1 MSGNPEN
8 ATLWPDADVYIA
20 TDVDEANP
28 ADETAQFGAG
38 WDLVG
43 LLDGDAGFAH
53 QREEE
58 ESDVYAWGGIL
69 VRTTRRNFK
78 ATVAFT
84 ALEDND
90 TTRGLVWPG
99 SPAGSLVVPRP
110 ARVKVG
116 LETREGDTIKRL
128 ITALYA
134 EVKLN
139 GEIKDTEADI
149 TRYEL
154 LATIFPLPSETPGE
168 PATLWVEQTNVGA
181 SA

>member
-8 ATLWPDADVYIA
+8 ATVWPDADVYIG
-20 TDVDEANP
+20 DVDAADP
-28 ADETAQFGAG
+28 ATIDDDFGVD

-43 LLDGDAGFAH
+43 LLDGDAGFVEA
-53 QREEE
+53 REEE

-78 ATVAFT
+78 LTKAFT
-84 ALEDND
+84 ALEDNE
-90 TTRGLVWPG
+90 TTRALIWPG
-99 SPAGSLVVPRP
+99 STADTLVVPRP
-110 ARVKVG
+110 ARKKVAF
-116 LETREGDTIKRL
+116 ETREGSTVKRL

-134 EVKLN
+134 DVKVN
-139 GEIKDTEADI
+139 GDITDSEADI

-168 PATLWVEQTNVGA
+168 PATLFVQQSNVGA